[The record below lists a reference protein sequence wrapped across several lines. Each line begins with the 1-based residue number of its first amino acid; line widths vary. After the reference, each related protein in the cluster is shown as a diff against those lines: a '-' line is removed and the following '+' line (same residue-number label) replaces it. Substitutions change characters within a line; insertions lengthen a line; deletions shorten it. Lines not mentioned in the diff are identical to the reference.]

1 MLEAKNSG
9 SFFVLVSP
17 FSVVISTAALF
28 PKFILLDACCTRKQN
43 TKVASSSLSV
53 CASKI
58 RKKFASR
65 GGEDYHT
72 CLNAFTYL

>member
-17 FSVVISTAALF
+17 FSVVISTAAFF
-28 PKFILLDACCTRKQN
+28 PKLMLSNACCTRKQN
-43 TKVASSSLSV
+43 TKVASSGLFM
-53 CASKI
+53 CAHKI

-72 CLNAFTYL
+72 CLNAFACL